1 MKDQTLIADMIR
13 EGVDP
18 DIIQRVVLA
27 LVNVNSSS
35 TVFIDESAE
44 RRRAADRER
53 KANKKNIPQNSAENN
68 EFDLIPSPSSLPLP
82 PSFSLPSTPPLPLT
96 PSIPHSSTP
105 PLSAVSPSQKRQS
118 KREQRD
124 QNAIDAANVS
134 IPTAIQHPLLET
146 LWVEFC
152 EYRKEMAQSKGCDWT
167 PRAAR
172 MLLAEC
178 ERNGTAKSI
187 AALRKAMAR
196 GWRGLVWENLEQE
209 TSMVELN
216 ELTVTNYS
224 EPEPEVDLWEKLEA
238 NRAKAAEREAA
249 ENAEPDSTGESEWT

>member
-1 MKDQTLIADMIR
+1 MSISVDVLKALLKTGRKFEITP
-13 EGVDP
+13 EGGIIVESGSGGEDP
-18 DIIQRVVLA
+18 RSLRNRRYYEEKKRLKPTESVLNNTQA
-27 LVNVNSSS
+27 S
-35 TVFIDESAE
+35 ES
-44 RRRAADRER
+44 
-53 KANKKNIPQNSAENN
+53 
-68 EFDLIPSPSSLPLP
+68 DLTPSPSSLPLP

-118 KREQRD
+118 KREQREK
-124 QNAIDAANVS
+124 NAIDAATVS
-134 IPTAIQHPLLET
+134 IPTAIQHPLLES
-146 LWVEFC
+146 LWIEFC

-178 ERNGTAKSI
+178 ERNGTAKAI

-209 TSMVELN
+209 TSMVDAN

-238 NRAKAAEREAA
+238 NRAKAAEREAS
-249 ENAEPDSTGESEWT
+249 ENAEPDSSEESEWT